1 VLESAAV
8 GRSTRTLDPS
18 EMHALVQTS
27 ANQRLPQ
34 RLIKVDHAGEHGAVC
49 IYRAQAWVCRLT
61 APDLVPMLN
70 AFRRHEEGHRA
81 LFARYLAEH
90 KVQRCRSYHLC
101 GIGGFTLGIITGA
114 FGRSAVAATTVAVER
129 VVLRHLNTQLH
140 QLATLDAGA
149 HAAVAAIVLEE
160 TEHHDTANLDLR
172 QGKFWP
178 RLIMPVVSGAA
189 EAVIWLG
196 LKL

>member
-1 VLESAAV
+1 
-8 GRSTRTLDPS
+8 
-18 EMHALVQTS
+18 MHALDHTS

-49 IYRAQAWVCRLT
+49 IYWAQAWVCRFT

-70 AFRRHEEGHRA
+70 AFRARDAPPRA
-81 LFARYLAEH
+81 LFGRYLAGH
-90 KVQRCRSYHLC
+90 NVQRCRSYHLC

-129 VVLRHLNTQLH
+129 VVLRHLNEQLH
-140 QLATLDAGA
+140 QLASLDAEA

-160 TEHHDTANLDLR
+160 KEHHDTANLDLQ
-172 QGKFWP
+172 QGRFWP
-178 RLIMPVVSGAA
+178 RLIMPVVGGAT